1 VVDWS
6 LVAEAVFMHRVHV
19 LLAPHATKLGMP
31 DELADHI
38 SRAQRQI
45 LEGGIA
51 QVRDTSVVS
60 EMLEAAGVE
69 HLIVKGVVLAAAM
82 EDLPALRGRG
92 DIDLWVR
99 AEDVGKVESIARS
112 AGWRRR
118 PIAARLP
125 EPDSSWRWRTLLRFA
140 HEQALDHPER
150 ATLDLHWRLA
160 ECQAELGFDF
170 DDAYERSIPMP
181 AAGPSV
187 RTLSLEDTFVH
198 IAQHGR
204 KEAWATLRHLVDV
217 IRLVDVFGPDRSRE
231 LSRKHQNVALAI
243 LTAANLEPSLAEL
256 AGAANERTQS
266 LAEEAWKGCLS
277 LEFPQQIRRSLTGQQ
292 AWRARWR
299 YESWLIRSAPD
310 WPTRAALA
318 AQLAVPL
325 RPLVDPD
332 PPFVSVPRAAVQSV
346 TRSPR
351 H

>member
-1 VVDWS
+1 
-6 LVAEAVFMHRVHV
+6 
-19 LLAPHATKLGMP
+19 
-31 DELADHI
+31 
-38 SRAQRQI
+38 
-45 LEGGIA
+45 
-51 QVRDTSVVS
+51 
-60 EMLEAAGVE
+60 
-69 HLIVKGVVLAAAM
+69 
-82 EDLPALRGRG
+82 
-92 DIDLWVR
+92 
-99 AEDVGKVESIARS
+99 
-112 AGWRRR
+112 
-118 PIAARLP
+118 
-125 EPDSSWRWRTLLRFA
+125 
-140 HEQALDHPER
+140 
-150 ATLDLHWRLA
+150 
-160 ECQAELGFDF
+160 
-170 DDAYERSIPMP
+170 
-181 AAGPSV
+181 
-187 RTLSLEDTFVH
+187 
-198 IAQHGR
+198 
-204 KEAWATLRHLVDV
+204 
-217 IRLVDVFGPDRSRE
+217 
-231 LSRKHQNVALAI
+231 VALAI

>member
-1 VVDWS
+1 M
-6 LVAEAVFMHRVHV
+6 FTHRVHV
-19 LLAPHATKLGMP
+19 LLAPHATQLGMP
-31 DELADHI
+31 DELSDRI
-38 SRAQRQI
+38 SRAHRQI
-45 LEGGIA
+45 LDGGIA
-51 QVRDTSVVS
+51 QVHDTSVVS

-82 EDLPALRGRG
+82 GDLPALRGRG

-125 EPDSSWRWRTLLRFA
+125 RPDDSWRWRTVLRFA
-140 HEQALDHPER
+140 HEEALDHPQR

-160 ECQAELGFDF
+160 ERQAELGFDF
-170 DDAYERSIPMP
+170 DEAYQRSLP
-181 AAGPSV
+181 APSTGPTV
-187 RTLSLEDTFVH
+187 RTLNLEDTFVH

-217 IRLVDVFGPDRSRE
+217 VRLVDVLGPDISRE
-231 LSRKHQNVALAI
+231 LSREHHNVALAV
-243 LTAANLEPSLAEL
+243 LTAAHLNSSLAEL
-256 AGAANERTQS
+256 ADHANKRART
-266 LAEEAWKGCLS
+266 LAEEAWEGCLS

-292 AWRARWR
+292 SWRARWR

-310 WPTRAALA
+310 WPTRAAWA